1 MDSLQARGSS
11 PRFLSYTM
19 CMVLSRRARLGL
31 AVAGL
36 ILIGLA
42 AFALVYA
49 FGPVDRVIEHVPV
62 APTLFGPP
70 V

>member
-1 MDSLQARGSS
+1 
-11 PRFLSYTM
+11 M
-19 CMVLSRRARLGL
+19 CMVLSRRLRLGL

-70 V
+70 G